1 MEVEGLGFR
10 SFASIRARIFSYM
23 FNVFFWVNCKLH
35 PWSLGLIGFY
45 TPKFQKLDFIPW
57 SLIPLAIYPP
67 WLVFAVKWHIIMLMY
82 FIIASLALKLRRF
95 NDDQV
100 RSWHNQNYIV
110 LGLNLKHKFLA
121 WNDVV
126 SCHTLKLKTK
136 TKDPMVCLLEH
147 SLPDPNPGSGGN
159 NIFSKSWP
167 PLEATGKARGS
178 LYDVVVVEI
187 DDDDDN
193 KVWIVVD
200 SGGKLLMMV
209 IINFISVEVTVTV
222 IGAYFNA
229 SSVSSSPATRNSPQP
244 STMWPPIPTAWFFK
258 HFLYLVITDEVVG
271 NLCI

>member
-1 MEVEGLGFR
+1 
-10 SFASIRARIFSYM
+10 
-23 FNVFFWVNCKLH
+23 
-35 PWSLGLIGFY
+35 
-45 TPKFQKLDFIPW
+45 
-57 SLIPLAIYPP
+57 
-67 WLVFAVKWHIIMLMY
+67 MLMY

-187 DDDDDN
+187 NDDDDN

-200 SGGKLLMMV
+200 SCGKLLMM
-209 IINFISVEVTVTV
+209 IDD
-222 IGAYFNA
+222 GD
-229 SSVSSSPATRNSPQP
+229 R
-244 STMWPPIPTAWFFK
+244 
-258 HFLYLVITDEVVG
+258 
-271 NLCI
+271 

>member
-1 MEVEGLGFR
+1 
-10 SFASIRARIFSYM
+10 
-23 FNVFFWVNCKLH
+23 
-35 PWSLGLIGFY
+35 
-45 TPKFQKLDFIPW
+45 
-57 SLIPLAIYPP
+57 
-67 WLVFAVKWHIIMLMY
+67 MLMY

-126 SCHTLKLKTK
+126 SCQTLKSKTK
-136 TKDPMVCLLEH
+136 TMDPTVCLLEH

-187 DDDDDN
+187 NDDDDN
-193 KVWIVVD
+193 KVSIVVD

-209 IINFISVEVTVTV
+209 IINFISMEVTVTV
-222 IGAYFNA
+222 IGDVFQRVECIFFSDSQELAATVYHVA
-229 SSVSSSPATRNSPQP
+229 SHTHRVVLQAFFVSGHHRRGGGQS
-244 STMWPPIPTAWFFK
+244 
-258 HFLYLVITDEVVG
+258 LYLVILDEVVG
-271 NLCI
+271 LVVGLISLRILLAELVTALYLVIEDCL